1 MSCSLRR
8 HSNELKPD
16 DNDTDMEPIIKKVM
30 GAKLFED
37 DDGGLWKQSVQDCQ
51 GEILCSE
58 FSTFLHMLYM
68 GALILRGC
76 RTSGGR
82 NSPRHRRKTEEWGLI
97 SVSQFTLFARFK
109 GSKPSTLSYPI
120 LFAQRTDGII

>member
-1 MSCSLRR
+1 MSCSLPR
-8 HSNELKPD
+8 HSTELKPD

-37 DDGGLWKQSVQDCQ
+37 DNGGLWKQSVQDCQ

-58 FSTFLHMLYM
+58 FSTFLHMLYI
-68 GALILRGC
+68 GALILRDC
-76 RTSGGR
+76 RMSGSR
-82 NSPRHRRKTEEWGLI
+82 KFPRHRRKTDEWGLI

-109 GSKPSTLSYPI
+109 GSKPSTLSYSI
-120 LFAQRTDGII
+120 LFAQRTYGIV